1 MKKYLLI
8 LFLTFFISG
17 CSSQVEIENFE
28 GNKTILEETID
39 SFYKLEEQRII
50 LLENLNSKT
59 EINFM
64 RNRLK
69 KLNTSITE
77 GKLATESLN
86 LTIKELKKNNP
97 STKTNEYLDL
107 YLEGLNNMNKAIPL
121 IEKSFLNAALFLNY
135 MEKNVEYNQLSDEI
149 EENIFDAGKTLDEL
163 NYTETLIYIKEI
175 QIKETELI
183 NILEI
188 QISMTHFENDKYLLE
203 GEKLYQDFIN
213 NLTIE
218 LEKSSPSYSKIISLS
233 NDYQDNVDNLEYPMT
248 STEVEEEWD
257 TWLYSNVYYDSE
269 GGQEFINDAHNNFQE
284 ADEYLDE
291 ELNEEIK
298 IGLNSY
304 KLAPSNN

>member
-257 TWLYSNVYYDSE
+257 TWFYSNVYYDSE